1 VILFDQWE
9 TISPEQRIASNTKKP
24 MNRTDRLLGVLLEL
38 QRKKWVRAED
48 LAARFETSKRTIYR
62 DVMALCETGVPIRSQ
77 SGLGYSLV
85 EGYFLPPVSFTSD
98 EAIMLLLGSDF
109 AAQNFDAQY
118 HEAARAANRKI
129 EAVISEHLRQE
140 VQYLQNSIA
149 FVTPENQRE
158 SINLL
163 SRLRTAIIERQQIRF
178 NYHTR
183 YTKGGKSERNLREAD
198 PYGLVHFGEAWYLI
212 AYCHLRKDFR
222 TFKLD
227 RLSELILLEKIFKR
241 RPEFKM
247 EKPADVGRT
256 LEVKVLFDLEI
267 ADWVKES
274 RLYYISAT
282 ETTAEG
288 FLVTLHLHTEDE
300 LMDWL
305 LSWGSRMRILQPESL
320 RLRVIAEA
328 EKIIKKNS

>member
-1 VILFDQWE
+1 
-9 TISPEQRIASNTKKP
+9 

-62 DVMALCETGVPIRSQ
+62 DVMALCETRVPIRSQ

-109 AAQNFDAQY
+109 AAQNFDEKY
-118 HEAARAANRKI
+118 REAARAASGKI
-129 EAVISEHLRQE
+129 EAVLSTQLRDE
-140 VQYLQNSIA
+140 VQYLQNSLV
-149 FVTPENQRE
+149 FHVSSKPRQ
-158 SINLL
+158 SINLV
-163 SRLRTAIIERQQIRF
+163 SQIRTAIIERKRIRF
-178 NYHTR
+178 DYHTR
-183 YTKGGKSERNLREAD
+183 YNKSGHSERNLREAD
-198 PYGLVHFGEAWYLI
+198 PYGLMHYGDSWYLV

-227 RLSELILLEKIFKR
+227 RVSDLILLEKVFQR

-247 EKPADVGRT
+247 EQPVDDGRN
-256 LEVKVLFDLEI
+256 LEVKVLFDLEA

-274 RLYYISAT
+274 RLYYITSGEIT
-282 ETTAEG
+282 DEG
-288 FLVTLHLHTEDE
+288 FLVTLHLHQEDE
-300 LMDWL
+300 LIDWL

-328 EKIIKKNS
+328 KKIMQKNS